1 MTLCDLNCS
10 SFYNEDV
17 ISSGITIHAK
27 IVGLLIYFLGCLGTF
42 SIIGIINY
50 EKFGQDPQKRSFADQ
65 IFAFNCKMF
74 MILFPI
80 FWTIGQIRW
89 VFGPIG
95 YVGANLRWYLVSSL
109 LCIPLGF
116 TEGILFRFLV
126 IYSWKKCAMINDEFC
141 AIFFNA
147 LNFMLAQMI
156 SIIRLMTGGFVN
168 KTIFTVYSGVE
179 VIEEKPGLVNQMLQ
193 LTIIV

>member
-1 MTLCDLNCS
+1 MTLGDLNS
-10 SFYNEDV
+10 SSSYNEDV
-17 ISSGITIHAK
+17 ISEITIHAK
-27 IVGLLIYFLGCLGTF
+27 IVGLLVYFLGCLGTF

-50 EKFGQDPQKRSFADQ
+50 EKFGQDPQKRSFSDQ

-74 MILFPI
+74 MILYPI

-89 VFGPIG
+89 FFGPIG

-116 TEGILFRFLV
+116 TESILFRFLM

-141 AIFFNA
+141 A
-147 LNFMLAQMI
+147 MLSI
-156 SIIRLMTGGFVN
+156 SC
-168 KTIFTVYSGVE
+168 
-179 VIEEKPGLVNQMLQ
+179 
-193 LTIIV
+193 

>member
-89 VFGPIG
+89 
-95 YVGANLRWYLVSSL
+95 
-109 LCIPLGF
+109 
-116 TEGILFRFLV
+116 
-126 IYSWKKCAMINDEFC
+126 
-141 AIFFNA
+141 IFFP
-147 LNFMLAQMI
+147 I
-156 SIIRLMTGGFVN
+156 
-168 KTIFTVYSGVE
+168 
-179 VIEEKPGLVNQMLQ
+179 
-193 LTIIV
+193 